1 MNQRQTNGP
10 LFMVIALVFGL
21 GSFNYTLGTFDKPG
35 PAMFPLMVSSA
46 LLLIGVI
53 NLFRKN
59 DKTVNVNVKNIAII
73 VVSLAIF
80 ALASLYFGMLIGIVL
95 LVLVSSVAGERFSII
110 RILLLSASL
119 ITVAL
124 MFNYVLGMNLP
135 LWK

>member
-1 MNQRQTNGP
+1 MA
-10 LFMVIALVFGL
+10 IALVFGL
-21 GSFNYTLGTFDKPG
+21 GSFNYTLGTFDKTG
-35 PAMFPLMVSSA
+35 PAMFPLIVSSA

-59 DKTVNVNVKNIAII
+59 DKTVNVNVKNIVII

-110 RILLLSASL
+110 RILLLSVSL

>member
-1 MNQRQTNGP
+1 M
-10 LFMVIALVFGL
+10 IALE
-21 GSFNYTLGTFDKPG
+21 
-35 PAMFPLMVSSA
+35 PAGEAPVITVIMPDISSA

-59 DKTVNVNVKNIAII
+59 DKTVNVNVKNIVII

-110 RILLLSASL
+110 RILLLSVSL